1 MNGPSTKRGERT
13 KAKLLAAAEDVVA
26 EQGYQAASI
35 ARITERASVAQGTFY
50 LYFESKLDLFE
61 QLVDDLDRR
70 VHKAMSDGA
79 ARGTNRA
86 EAEREGF
93 REFFAFTAEHPA
105 LYRVVR
111 EAEHVSPRAMRH
123 HYERIVEGY
132 REGLGRARAAGEIGD
147 VDPEVAAW
155 ALMGVGEMIGMRY
168 VLWPTG
174 ENGPTARPRRPS
186 PTTCSRRWSRSCSAR
201 SARRPQPTA
210 QTARPSRPRCRRRRT
225 HEHAR
230 VPQGHHHRRCRGHR
244 GPDRPLVRGRSG
256 ARRQRRPRR
265 RGSAAARERA
275 GRRVVGGRPA

>member
-1 MNGPSTKRGERT
+1 MNQPRTKRGEQT
-13 KAKLLAAAEDVVA
+13 KAKLLAAAEGVFA

-61 QLVDDLDRR
+61 QLVDDLNRR
-70 VHKAMSDGA
+70 VRKAMRDGA
-79 ARGTNRA
+79 ARGSNRA

-111 EAEHVSPRAMRH
+111 EAEFVSPGAMRA

-132 REGLGRARAAGEIGD
+132 REGLERARAAGEIGD

-174 ENGPTARPRRPS
+174 DDGAYGTGATPVPDDVFDEMVAFVQRALGTAPS
-186 PTTCSRRWSRSCSAR
+186 TMT
-201 SARRPQPTA
+201 
-210 QTARPSRPRCRRRRT
+210 
-225 HEHAR
+225 
-230 VPQGHHHRRCRGHR
+230 
-244 GPDRPLVRGRSG
+244 
-256 ARRQRRPRR
+256 
-265 RGSAAARERA
+265 AAATAARTQEDS
-275 GRRVVGGRPA
+275 